1 MFRRRIVEVIVV
13 ISKASDAKIV
23 KPTEEP
29 SSGADL
35 LETDTFE
42 AKTEQT

>member
-1 MFRRRIVEVIVV
+1 MLRRRIVEVIVV

-23 KPTEEP
+23 KPTEES
-29 SSGADL
+29 SSGAEL